1 MLSIDNQQ
9 QPIQETML
17 TQYDREKLEEVGQK
31 FRAAQAPYHM
41 MVESLL
47 NPDTTLLYM
56 ACLRDDGRITPDER
70 SLLDWFKQFTSSIEQ
85 LSDPDRRELIN
96 CAFHGYYACNDPL
109 SNRVQL
115 ESEEIDES
123 VNDASVA

>member
-17 TQYDREKLEEVGQK
+17 TQYDREKLEAVGQK

-70 SLLDWFKQFTSSIEQ
+70 SLLDWFKQFTSRIEQ
-85 LSDPDRRELIN
+85 LSDCDRRELIN
-96 CAFHGYYACNDPL
+96 CAFHGYYACKDPL
-109 SNRVQL
+109 SNSVQL
-115 ESEEIDES
+115 DGEETE
-123 VNDASVA
+123 NDASVA